1 MPMYCKNIITNDMK
15 KYFIL
20 ILALVAMNGWGQR
33 SVISLNGSWQFDR
46 TEKAFP
52 PENFTRTIPVPGL
65 IHLAEPKIDDYDI
78 WFKKPLTTET
88 KEAHGVYDIDY
99 MPKYNW
105 YKKILR
111 IDESLEGKEILL
123 RIKKSQYVTQVYVN
137 GIDMGTSMECYTPIE
152 IPVTRAIHYGQE
164 NEFLIKVGDRYWLP
178 PQAAGSTDK
187 EKEHY
192 LPGIWDDVELVASGK
207 VQVNNTLF
215 LPDAKGGNVTAKIRL
230 RSFYPQQVMYGDPK
244 FDSVAVKV
252 EVFEKQTD
260 RKVGSGSM
268 WVEARRE
275 NLTLAQMEVL
285 IEDPHLWSP
294 DDPFLYKT
302 RTTLLLDD
310 RPVDIQE
317 DQFGLRDFERRGKY
331 FYLNGEKILLRGTNI
346 TLQRFFED
354 PDCGN
359 LAWDRE
365 WVKKLIIDDPKGIH
379 WNAMR
384 ICVGIVPDFWYDLA
398 DEYGMMF
405 QNEWNYWQ
413 THGWD
418 DQVKKEYTNWVWSD
432 GNHPSIVIWDAINE
446 NWDAYIGNTLIPEL
460 QQLDPTRTWDAGY
473 MTSSD
478 MGIDEMDEPH
488 PYEGFLPW
496 SQAEDYEKAPYP
508 LGDLDYR
515 NQANTASIE
524 SDAAQLVNEYGW
536 IWLWRDGRPAKLTTG
551 VYDYYLED
559 ASDPDDNREL
569 QAYWLQ
575 CETEWLRSIREH
587 AGVLAFT
594 HLTNNYGYTGDWYIN
609 DIKDLEPGPA
619 LSWFR
624 HAFAPSA
631 VFINHPD
638 ERYMKQFTAHAP
650 GSRMLFT
657 LKAINDFNEEEQ
669 GQVEIRL
676 MDKQGKSVWSQV
688 QEIGIP
694 AHGEKNYP
702 VVLDLPELAGGYVL
716 ITEFEGRLNPV
727 EKQISRRYI
736 NVGKKGNKYFEISP

>member
-1 MPMYCKNIITNDMK
+1 
-15 KYFIL
+15 
-20 ILALVAMNGWGQR
+20 
-33 SVISLNGSWQFDR
+33 
-46 TEKAFP
+46 
-52 PENFTRTIPVPGL
+52 
-65 IHLAEPKIDDYDI
+65 
-78 WFKKPLTTET
+78 
-88 KEAHGVYDIDY
+88 
-99 MPKYNW
+99 
-105 YKKILR
+105 
-111 IDESLEGKEILL
+111 
-123 RIKKSQYVTQVYVN
+123 
-137 GIDMGTSMECYTPIE
+137 
-152 IPVTRAIHYGQE
+152 
-164 NEFLIKVGDRYWLP
+164 
-178 PQAAGSTDK
+178 
-187 EKEHY
+187 
-192 LPGIWDDVELVASGK
+192 
-207 VQVNNTLF
+207 VNNTLF
-215 LPDAKGGNVTAKIRL
+215 LPDAKEGNVTAKIRL

-244 FDSVAVKV
+244 YDSVAVKV

-275 NLTLAQMEVL
+275 NLTLAQVEIQ

-294 DDPFLYKT
+294 DDPFLYKA

-310 RPVDIQE
+310 LPVDLQE

-331 FYLNGEKILLRGTNI
+331 FYLNDEKIQLRGTNI

-418 DQVKKEYTNWVWSD
+418 EQVKKEYTNWVWSD

-473 MTSSD
+473 MTSSH

-496 SQAEDYEKAPYP
+496 SQVEDYEKAPYP

-524 SDAAQLVNEYGW
+524 SGAAQLVNEYGW

-551 VYDYYLED
+551 VFDYYLGD
-559 ASDPDDNREL
+559 ASDPDQNRQL

-609 DIKDLEPGPA
+609 DIKDLDPGPS

-624 HAFAPSA
+624 HAFAPAA

-638 ERYMKQFTAHAP
+638 ERYMKQFEAHPP

-657 LKAINDFNEEEQ
+657 LKAINDFNEREQ
-669 GQVEIRL
+669 GQVQIHL
-676 MDKQGKSVWSQV
+676 MDKHGKSVWSQI
-688 QEIGIP
+688 QEIDIP

-716 ITEFEGRLNPV
+716 VTKFEGRLNPV

-736 NVGKKGNKYFEISP
+736 NVGNKGNTFFEIEDY

>member
-1 MPMYCKNIITNDMK
+1 MK
-15 KYFIL
+15 KHFIFIL
-20 ILALVAMNGWGQR
+20 VLVALNARAQR
-33 SVISLNGSWQFDR
+33 SVIDLNGPWQFDR

-52 PENFTRTIPVPGL
+52 PEEFTRTIPVPGL
-65 IHLAEPKIDDYDI
+65 IHMAEPKIDDYEV
-78 WFKKPLTTET
+78 WFKKPASPEA
-88 KEAHGVYDIDY
+88 KEAHGVYNIDY
-99 MPKYNW
+99 VPRYNW
-105 YKKILR
+105 YRKVTSIH
-111 IDESLEGKEILL
+111 ESLEGKELLL

-137 GIDMGTSMECYTPIE
+137 GIDMGSSMECYTPIE
-152 IPVTRAIHYGQE
+152 IPVTRAIRFGEE

-192 LPGIWDDVELVASGK
+192 LPGIWDDIELIASGK
-207 VQVNNTLF
+207 IQVNNTLF
-215 LPDAKGGNVTAKIRL
+215 LPNAEEGRVDAKIRL
-230 RSFYPQQVMYGDPK
+230 RSFYPQQVMYGDPM
-244 FDSVAVKV
+244 FDSVSIKV
-252 EVFEKQTD
+252 EVFEKSTH
-260 RKVGSGSM
+260 RKVGSSISEI
-268 WVEARRE
+268 EARRE
-275 NLTLAQMEVL
+275 NFTAAEMQIL

-294 DDPFLYKT
+294 DDPFLYST
-302 RTTLLLDD
+302 RTTLLMDGQ
-310 RPVDIQE
+310 PVDSQE
-317 DQFGLRDFERRGKY
+317 DNFGLRDFERRGKY

-354 PDCGN
+354 PDCGK

-365 WVKKLIIDDPKGIH
+365 WVKKLIIDDPKQVH

-460 QQLDPTRTWDAGY
+460 QQLDPTRPWDAGY
-473 MTSSD
+473 MTSSH
-478 MGIDEMDEPH
+478 MGSDEMDEPH
-488 PYEGFLPW
+488 PYEGMLPW
-496 SQAEDYEKAPYP
+496 RLVEDYEKDPYP

-515 NQANTASIE
+515 NKANLASIE
-524 SDAAQLVNEYGW
+524 SGAAQLVNEYGW
-536 IWLWRDGRPAKLTTG
+536 IWLWRDGQAAKLTTAT
-551 VYDYYLED
+551 YDYYLGD
-559 ASDPDDNREL
+559 ASDPDANREL

-609 DIKDLEPGPA
+609 NIKDLEPGPT

-624 HAFAPSA
+624 HAFSPSA
-631 VFINHPD
+631 VFINYPD
-638 ERYMKQFTAHAP
+638 ERYMRQFEPHQP

-657 LKAINDFNEEEQ
+657 LKAINDFNDHEKGMVNIQ
-669 GQVEIRL
+669 LIDYL
-676 MDKQGKSVWSQV
+676 GKSVWSQV
-688 QEIGIP
+688 QEIGIQP
-694 AHGEKNYP
+694 FGEKNYP
-702 VVLDLPELAGGYVL
+702 VVLDLPEIEGGYILV
-716 ITEFEGRLNPV
+716 TEFEGTLNTV
-727 EKQISRRYI
+727 DKQISRRYI
-736 NVGKKGNKYFEISP
+736 NVGKKGNQFFRILP

>member
-1 MPMYCKNIITNDMK
+1 M
-15 KYFIL
+15 
-20 ILALVAMNGWGQR
+20 
-33 SVISLNGSWQFDR
+33 
-46 TEKAFP
+46 
-52 PENFTRTIPVPGL
+52 FTRTIPVPGL
-65 IHLAEPKIDDYDI
+65 IHLAEPKIDDYEV
-78 WFKKPLTTET
+78 WFKRPLAVED

-99 MPKYNW
+99 TPEYNW
-105 YKKILR
+105 YRKRIL
-111 IDESLEGKEILL
+111 IQDSLEGKEFLL

-152 IPVTRAIHYGQE
+152 IPVTRALRIGEE
-164 NEFLIKVGDRYWLP
+164 NEILIKVGDRYWLP

-192 LPGIWDDVELVASGK
+192 LPGIWDDIELIASGK
-207 VQVNNTLF
+207 LQANNALF
-215 LPDAKGGNVTAKIRL
+215 LPDARGGKVTAKIRV
-230 RSFYPQQVMYGDPK
+230 RSFYPQQIMYGDPK
-244 FDSVAVKV
+244 SDPALIRV
-252 EVFEKQTD
+252 EVFEEQTG
-260 RKVGSGSM
+260 KMAGTGSAAI
-268 WVEARRE
+268 EAKRE
-275 NLTLAQMEVL
+275 NFTVAE
-285 IEDPHLWSP
+285 IEIQLEAPHLWSP

-302 RTTLLLDD
+302 RTTVFMGDEQ
-310 RPVDIQE
+310 VDVQE

-359 LAWDRE
+359 LAWDRD
-365 WVKKLIIDDPKGIH
+365 WVKKLIIDDPKQLN

-398 DEYGMMF
+398 DRYGMMF

-446 NWDAYIGNTLIPEL
+446 NWDPYIGNTLIPEL
-460 QQLDPTRTWDAGY
+460 KQLDPTRTWDAGY

-478 MGIDEMDEPH
+478 MGSDEMDEPH
-488 PYEGFLPW
+488 PYEGLRPW
-496 SQAEDYEKAPYP
+496 ISVEDFEKNPYP

-515 NQANTASIE
+515 NQANIASIE
-524 SDAAQLVNEYGW
+524 SGAAQLVNEYGW
-536 IWLWRDGRPAKLTTG
+536 IWLWRDGRTAKLTNRI
-551 VYDYYLED
+551 YEYYLGD
-559 ASDPDDNREL
+559 ITDPELNREF

-609 DIKDLEPGPA
+609 NIKDLEPGPT
-619 LSWFR
+619 LFWFR

-638 ERYMKQFTAHAP
+638 ERYMKQFEPHQP
-650 GSRMLFT
+650 GSSLLLT
-657 LKAINDFNEEEQ
+657 LKAINDFSETEQ
-669 GQVEIRL
+669 GRVNIRL
-676 MDKQGKSVWSQV
+676 LDGGGRSVWSQT
-688 QEIGIP
+688 QDISISP
-694 AHGEKNYP
+694 YREKNYP
-702 VVLDLPELAGGYVL
+702 VVVDLPDISGGYTLV
-716 ITEFEGRLNPV
+716 TEFEGQLSPV

-736 NVGKKGNKYFEISP
+736 NVGERGNQFYEITP

>member
-1 MPMYCKNIITNDMK
+1 MR
-15 KYFIL
+15 KYFVL
-20 ILALVAMNGWGQR
+20 ILTLVALNGWGQR
-33 SVISLNGSWQFDR
+33 SVIKLNGSWQFDR

-52 PENFTRTIPVPGL
+52 PAEFTRTIPVPGL
-65 IHLAEPKIDDYDI
+65 IHLAKPKIDDYDI
-78 WFKKPLTTET
+78 WFKKPLSPEA

-99 MPKYNW
+99 VPKYNW
-105 YKKILR
+105 YRKSLR

-152 IPVTRAIHYGQE
+152 IPVTRAIHFGQE

-215 LPDAKGGNVTAKIRL
+215 LPDAMGGRVTAKVRL
-230 RSFYPQQVMYGDPK
+230 RSYYPQQLMYGDPK
-244 FDSVAVKV
+244 FDAATVKV
-252 EVFEKQTD
+252 EIIEQKSG
-260 RKVGSGSM
+260 RIVGSGSCG
-268 WVEARRE
+268 VEAKRE
-275 NLTLAQMEVL
+275 NFTEAEIEIK

-302 RTTLLLDD
+302 RTTILLDD
-310 RPVDIQE
+310 QPIDLQE
-317 DQFGLRDFERRGKY
+317 DHFGLRDFERRGKY

-354 PDCGN
+354 PDCGD

-365 WVKKLIIDDPKGIH
+365 WVKKLIIDDPKLIH

-418 DQVKKEYTNWVWSD
+418 EQVKKEYTNWVWSD

-460 QQLDPTRTWDAGY
+460 QELDPTRTWDAGY
-473 MTSSD
+473 MTSSH
-478 MGIDEMDEPH
+478 MGVDEMDEPH
-488 PYEGFLPW
+488 PYEGITPW
-496 SQAEDYEKAPYP
+496 SQVEEFEKDPYP

-515 NQANTASIE
+515 NQANIASIE
-524 SDAAQLVNEYGW
+524 SGAAQLVNEYGW
-536 IWLWRDGRPAKLTTG
+536 IWLWRDGRTAKLTKRIFE
-551 VYDYYLED
+551 YYLGD
-559 ASDPDDNREL
+559 ATDPEANREL

-609 DIKDLEPGPA
+609 DIKDLEPGPS

-638 ERYMKQFTAHAP
+638 ERYMKQFKPHPP

-657 LKAINDFNEEEQ
+657 LKAINDFNEQET
-669 GQVEIRL
+669 GLVHIHL
-676 MDKQGKSVWSQV
+676 IDNLGNSVWSQD
-688 QEIGIP
+688 QAISIP
-694 AHGEKNYP
+694 PYGEKNYP
-702 VVLDLPELAGGYVL
+702 VVLDLPDVAGGYTLV
-716 ITEFEGRLNPV
+716 TEFEGTLNLV
-727 EKQISRRYI
+727 KKQISRRFI
-736 NVGKKGNKYFEISP
+736 NVGKKGNRFFKLGFH

>member
-1 MPMYCKNIITNDMK
+1 MK
-15 KYFIL
+15 KILTL
-20 ILALVAMNGWGQR
+20 ILALLAVNVWAQR
-33 SVISLNGSWQFDR
+33 SVIDLNGTWEFDR

-52 PENFTRTIPVPGL
+52 PAKFTRTIPVPGL
-65 IHLAEPKIDDYDI
+65 IHLAEPKIEDYET
-78 WFKKPLTTET
+78 WFKKPLSTEA

-99 MPKYNW
+99 VPKYNW
-105 YKKILR
+105 YRKR
-111 IDESLEGKEILL
+111 VMIDEDLEGSEVLL
-123 RIKKSQYVTQVYVN
+123 RIKKSQYVSQVYVN
-137 GIDMGTSMECYTPIE
+137 GIDIGASMECYTPIE
-152 IPVTRAIHYGQE
+152 IPVTRALQFGQE

-192 LPGIWDDVELVASGK
+192 LPGIWDDVELVVSGK

-215 LPDAKGGNVTAKIRL
+215 LPDAEGGKVSAKIRL
-230 RSFYPQQVMYGDPK
+230 RSFYHQQLMYGDPK
-244 FDSVAVKV
+244 SDKVEVKV
-252 EVFEKQTD
+252 DVFEKQSN
-260 RKVGSGSM
+260 RKVGSASLL
-268 WVEARRE
+268 VDARRE
-275 NLTLAQMEVL
+275 HFTVAEMDIR
-285 IEDPHLWSP
+285 IEEPHLWSP
-294 DDPFLYKT
+294 DDPFLYKAS
-302 RTTLLLDD
+302 TTLLLDD
-310 RPVDIQE
+310 IPVDVQE
-317 DQFGLRDFERRGKY
+317 DRFGLRDFERRGKY

-365 WVKKLIIDDPKGIH
+365 WVKKLIIDDPKHIH

-473 MTSSD
+473 MTSSH
-478 MGIDEMDEPH
+478 MGSDEMDEPH
-488 PYEGFLPW
+488 PYEGLTPW
-496 SQAEDYEKAPYP
+496 KQVEDYEKDPYP

-515 NQANTASIE
+515 NQANTASME
-524 SDAAQLVNEYGW
+524 SGAAQLVNEYGW
-536 IWLWRDGRPAKLTTG
+536 IWLWRDGRPAKLTTRC
-551 VYDYYLED
+551 YDYYLGD
-559 ASDPDDNREL
+559 ATDPVANREL

-609 DIKDLEPGPA
+609 NIQDLEPGPS

-638 ERYMKQFTAHAP
+638 ERYMKQFKPHPP

-657 LKAINDFNEEEQ
+657 LKAINDLHEREE
-669 GQVEIRL
+669 GRVHIRL
-676 MDKQGKSVWSQV
+676 LDKQGKSMWSQV
-688 QEIGIP
+688 QEIEIP
-694 AHGEKNYP
+694 AYGEKNYP
-702 VVLDLPELAGGYVL
+702 VVLDLPMLAGGYVL
-716 ITEFEGRLNPV
+716 VTEFEGNLNPV
-727 EKQISRRYI
+727 EKQISRRFI
-736 NVGKKGNKYFEISP
+736 NVGEKGHRFFEISP